1 MKKYTMYF
9 WSLIIVSVLS
19 LVGTVLS
26 YMYTN
31 PDAGALIV
39 ATLVISFIAIV
50 LMPDEDKYRSV
61 D

>member
-19 LVGTVLS
+19 LIGTVLS
-26 YMYTN
+26 YLYTN
-31 PDAGALIV
+31 PDVGALLV
-39 ATLVISFIAIV
+39 VTLVISFIAIA

>member
-9 WSLIIVSVLS
+9 WSLIIVTALS
-19 LVGTVLS
+19 LLGTVLS
-26 YMYTN
+26 YLYSN
-31 PDAGALIV
+31 PDVGALIV
-39 ATLVISFIAIV
+39 AILVISFTALV

>member
-19 LVGTVLS
+19 LLGTLAS
-26 YMYTN
+26 YLYNN
-31 PDAGALIV
+31 PDVGALV
-39 ATLVISFIAIV
+39 VTTLVISFIAIV